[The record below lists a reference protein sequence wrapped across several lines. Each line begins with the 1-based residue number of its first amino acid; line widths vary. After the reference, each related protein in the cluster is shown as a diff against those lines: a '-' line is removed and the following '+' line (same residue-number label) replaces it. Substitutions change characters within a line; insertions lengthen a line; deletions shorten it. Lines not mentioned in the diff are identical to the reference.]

1 MQCYTIHTINIYR
14 LDSRTLVSRADAD
27 TATQSLNIVAHMFL
41 LFDGYARRNYS
52 SLLSLLLQAQV
63 ELDHSY
69 RRDLTSFHLNSTKV
83 DRVT

>member
-69 RRDLTSFHLNSTKV
+69 RRGLTSFHLNSTKV

>member
-69 RRDLTSFHLNSTKV
+69 RRDLTSVHLNSTKV